1 MGHPSIPS
9 GAKAPSLGCP
19 MRPKAEALGYLFA
32 GVSDKCNG
40 NGKNKCNGN
49 GRFLRFAAE

>member
-1 MGHPSIPS
+1 
-9 GAKAPSLGCP
+9 